1 MLKHI
6 DPLLSAE
13 LLFVLKSMGHG
24 DDLLICDRN
33 HPAASIAKH
42 TVHGHVVPI
51 FGADLPTLS
60 KALLHHFPLDDFV
73 PEPIFRMEVV
83 GDPGKTVDAH
93 RSMQAIA
100 DAANGAPVKI
110 KPLERFAFYEA
121 ARKCFAV
128 VQTTDAGPYGCFI
141 LRMGVI

>member
-6 DPLLSAE
+6 DPLLSPE

-42 TVHGHVVPI
+42 TVHGRVVPI

-60 KALLHHFPLDDFV
+60 KALLHHFPLDTFV
-73 PEPIFRMEVV
+73 AEPIFRMEVV
-83 GDPGKTVDAH
+83 GDPDKIVDAH
-93 RSMQAIA
+93 RAMQAIA
-100 DAANGAPVKI
+100 DEAHGAPVKI

>member
-1 MLKHI
+1 MLRHI
-6 DPLLSAE
+6 DPLLSPE

-33 HPAASIAKH
+33 HPATSIAKH
-42 TVHGHVVPI
+42 TVHGRVVPI

-60 KALLHHFPLDDFV
+60 TALLHHFPLDSFV
-73 PEPIFRMEVV
+73 EEPIFRMEVV
-83 GDPGKTVDAH
+83 GASEQLVEAH
-93 RSMQAIA
+93 HAMQRAA
-100 DAANGAPVKI
+100 DAADGKPVKI